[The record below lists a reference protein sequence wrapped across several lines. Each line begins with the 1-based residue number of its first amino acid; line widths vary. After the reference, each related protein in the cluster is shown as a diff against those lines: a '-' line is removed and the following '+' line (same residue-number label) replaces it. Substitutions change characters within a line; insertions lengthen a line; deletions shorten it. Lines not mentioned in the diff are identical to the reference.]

1 MMNNNVLNTINQF
14 LLSGQNPQQIV
25 NNMIM
30 QNPQYK
36 MLFNQV
42 QSSGLSM
49 KDFVMQYAKQ
59 NNIDIQPIL
68 NALNQRGYKL

>member
-1 MMNNNVLNTINQF
+1 MNNDVLSIFNM
-14 LLSGQNPQQIV
+14 LLNSGNNLQQVV

-30 QNPQYK
+30 QNPQYQ

-42 QSSGLSM
+42 RSSGLSM

>member
-1 MMNNNVLNTINQF
+1 MNNNILNTINQF
-14 LLSGQNPQQIV
+14 LMSGQNPQQII
-25 NNMIM
+25 NNMVM

-42 QSSGLSM
+42 QSSGLTM

-59 NNIDIQPIL
+59 NNINIQPIL
-68 NALNQRGYKL
+68 NALSQRGYKL

>member
-1 MMNNNVLNTINQF
+1 MNNDVLSIFNM
-14 LLSGQNPQQIV
+14 LLNSGNNPQQVV

-30 QNPQYK
+30 QNPQYQ

-42 QSSGLSM
+42 RSSGLSM

>member
-1 MMNNNVLNTINQF
+1 MNNNILNTINQF
-14 LLSGQNPQQIV
+14 ILSGQSPQQIV

-42 QSSGLSM
+42 QSSGLSL
-49 KDFVMQYAKQ
+49 KDFVIQYAKQ

-68 NALNQRGYKL
+68 NTLNQRGYKL

>member
-1 MMNNNVLNTINQF
+1 MNNNILNTINQF

-49 KDFVMQYAKQ
+49 KDFVLQYAKQ

>member
-1 MMNNNVLNTINQF
+1 MNNNILNTINQF

>member
-1 MMNNNVLNTINQF
+1 
-14 LLSGQNPQQIV
+14 
-25 NNMIM
+25 M
-30 QNPQYK
+30 QNPQYQ

-42 QSSGLSM
+42 RSSGLSM

>member
-1 MMNNNVLNTINQF
+1 MNNNVLNTINQF
-14 LLSGQNPQQIV
+14 LLSGQNPQQII
-25 NNMIM
+25 NNMLM

-49 KDFVMQYAKQ
+49 KDYVMQYAKQ

>member
-1 MMNNNVLNTINQF
+1 MNNNVLNTINQF
-14 LLSGQNPQQIV
+14 LMSGQNPQQIV